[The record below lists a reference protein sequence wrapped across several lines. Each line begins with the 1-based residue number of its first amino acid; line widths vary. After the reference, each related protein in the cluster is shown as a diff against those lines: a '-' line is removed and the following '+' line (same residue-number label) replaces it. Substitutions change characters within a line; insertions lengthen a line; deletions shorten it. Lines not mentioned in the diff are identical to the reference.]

1 MEAVARCGTVVSTS
15 PSTSGR
21 SARSRRGAR
30 RACAATRARGETRA
44 RGRDAAHVRAVR
56 AVRHEKTGARLV
68 LARGSETDATMAN
81 EDDARAA
88 TRGLPPRVLVE
99 AAMLAALTGL
109 AFHIS
114 SLFRFDAYFG
124 ALFPLPVV
132 IACARSGRAAA
143 MRTLIV
149 ASLLLLMISGPLR
162 ALNYFFLHGVLAY
175 VLSSLWSSGASWWIT
190 VPASALT
197 RTFGILTSL
206 SISSLLYRENVM
218 KLLVTQM
225 YSLLDQFAANVGASF
240 APTIGWVWAT
250 ALFFI
255 IINSFSYTLILH
267 MVYTIVLN
275 ATTGRNF
282 VNAPLK
288 VCRTLGV
295 SSAS

>member
-1 MEAVARCGTVVSTS
+1 
-15 PSTSGR
+15 
-21 SARSRRGAR
+21 
-30 RACAATRARGETRA
+30 
-44 RGRDAAHVRAVR
+44 
-56 AVRHEKTGARLV
+56 
-68 LARGSETDATMAN
+68 
-81 EDDARAA
+81 
-88 TRGLPPRVLVE
+88 
-99 AAMLAALTGL
+99 MLAAMTGL

-143 MRTLIV
+143 MRTLVV

-175 VLSSLWSSGASWWIT
+175 VLSSLWSSGSGWWVT

-197 RTFGILTSL
+197 RTFGILASL

-225 YSLLDQFAANVGASF
+225 YSLLDQFAANVGATF

-255 IINSFSYTLILH
+255 LVNSFSYTLILH

-288 VCRTLGV
+288 VCRALGV
-295 SSAS
+295 SSSS

>member
-1 MEAVARCGTVVSTS
+1 M
-15 PSTSGR
+15 
-21 SARSRRGAR
+21 
-30 RACAATRARGETRA
+30 ETRA
-44 RGRDAAHVRAVR
+44 RGRDATRARATLCEKARARAVR
-56 AVRHEKTGARLV
+56 A
-68 LARGSETDATMAN
+68 RGSGTN
-81 EDDARAA
+81 A
-88 TRGLPPRVLVE
+88 TRAVGDGASAAAPGLPPRVLVE
-99 AAMLAALTGL
+99 AAMLAAMTGL

-143 MRTLIV
+143 MRTLVV

-175 VLSSLWSSGASWWIT
+175 VLSSLWSSGSSWWVT

-197 RTFGILTSL
+197 RTFGILASL

-225 YSLLDQFAANVGASF
+225 YSLLDQFAANVGATF

-255 IINSFSYTLILH
+255 LVNSFSYTLILH

-288 VCRTLGV
+288 VCRALGV
-295 SSAS
+295 SSSS